1 MKYTKM
7 LTPNNAAYGAVTDI
21 ILLDVQRRRNKKGRQ
36 QCIPKE
42 KVGIQE
48 AS

>member
-1 MKYTKM
+1 M
-7 LTPNNAAYGAVTDI
+7 LTPNNAAYGAVTKI

-36 QCIPKE
+36 RWIPKE
-42 KVGIQE
+42 KIGIQE